1 MDTFS
6 DQISQFVRVLTDHW
20 NTDSSWPIEIQMCQF
35 VSQELDDVS
44 WPHTRVFNNVVGRRV
59 NGSLSERNGH
69 EIRHYHCSRRGEN
82 KK

>member
-44 WPHTRVFNNVVGRRV
+44 WPHARVFNNVVGRRV

-69 EIRHYHCSRRGEN
+69 EIRHNHCSRG
-82 KK
+82 